1 MLIHPRRFAPP
12 PPAGD
17 IKLKSVCLLVAGMV
31 LAHLSMAQQI
41 PKFNSNSAASATVYL
56 DFDGQAVKG
65 TAWNWDGTIHA
76 KPANLSSPIITE
88 IFNRT
93 AEDFRIFNLNITTD
107 SSVFKRAPAT
117 KRMRVIITPSHAWY
131 GDAAGV
137 SFVNSFTWGDDTP
150 AWVFNSL
157 LENKAKY
164 IAEAVSHEIG
174 HTLGLQHQST
184 YSRDCDLIDEYAEG
198 RGSGEI
204 GWAPIMGVGYY
215 RNLTLWTIGPSIE
228 GCSVIQ
234 NDISVISN
242 GFSGIGMRKD
252 EHGDN
257 MGKATSIITTEN
269 NFTVNGL
276 INHSGDRDFFKIT
289 LPRRT
294 KLLAKII
301 PSNVSSN
308 NSGANVDLFLT
319 LIKNTGDT
327 IGRFN
332 PRSLLNASADTILA
346 AGTYYLGVDG
356 SGNQNVSDYGSVGLY
371 ALSGSLE
378 SIAVA
383 PTVLLKGDI
392 RRNTNVIN
400 WNIESGPQVRTTY
413 IEYSLD
419 GRFYTP
425 FKDVSDD
432 ATSYVHQVQGNG
444 LIYYRVRMQMTD
456 ETTAYSNVV
465 ALNNEWSDKVTL
477 QSNMVQSMAV
487 LKTSGDYAY
496 QLFDETGR
504 LLARGRLANGLNEV
518 AVRTVKQG
526 LVILKVFNQHEQY
539 HFRIIKQ

>member
-1 MLIHPRRFAPP
+1 MLQVYLLLIHLH
-12 PPAGD
+12 G
-17 IKLKSVCLLVAGMV
+17 
-31 LAHLSMAQQI
+31 
-41 PKFNSNSAASATVYL
+41 
-56 DFDGQAVKG
+56 
-65 TAWNWDGTIHA
+65 
-76 KPANLSSPIITE
+76 
-88 IFNRT
+88 
-93 AEDFRIFNLNITTD
+93 
-107 SSVFKRAPAT
+107 
-117 KRMRVIITPSHAWY
+117 
-131 GDAAGV
+131 
-137 SFVNSFTWGDDTP
+137 GDDTP

>member
-1 MLIHPRRFAPP
+1 MFIHPRRLALPRP
-12 PPAGD
+12 TGN
-17 IKLKSVCLLVAGMV
+17 IYLKSACCIMV
-31 LAHLSMAQQI
+31 LVIFTNLSIAQQI
-41 PKFNSNSAASATVYL
+41 PKFNSNFAASATVYL

-65 TAWNWDGTIHA
+65 TAWNWDGTINA
-76 KPANLSSPIITE
+76 KPANLSSPLITE

-107 SSVFKRAPAT
+107 SLVFKRAPAT
-117 KRMRVIITPSHAWY
+117 KRMRVIITPTYTWY

-137 SFVNSFTWGDDTP
+137 SFINSFTWGDDTP
-150 AWVFNSL
+150 AWVFSSL
-157 LENKAKY
+157 LENKPKY

-174 HTLGLQHQST
+174 HTMGLQHQST
-184 YSRDCDLIDEYAEG
+184 YSKDCDLIHEYAEG
-198 RGSGEI
+198 KGSGEI

-215 RNLTLWTIGPSIE
+215 RNFTLWTIGPSIE
-228 GCSVIQ
+228 GCSVTQ
-234 NDISVISN
+234 NDISIISK
-242 GFSGIGMRKD
+242 GFNEIGLRKD
-252 EHGDN
+252 EHSDN
-257 MGKATSIITTEN
+257 MGKATSIIFTDY
-269 NFTVNGL
+269 NFAVTGL

-289 LPRRT
+289 LPRRM
-294 KLLAKII
+294 KLSAKII

-356 SGNQNVSDYGSVGLY
+356 AGNQNVSDYGSVGLY

-378 SIAVA
+378 NIAVA
-383 PTVLLKGDI
+383 PTVLLKGDV
-392 RRNTNVIN
+392 RRNTNIIN
-400 WNIESGPQVRTTY
+400 WNIEWGPQVRTTY

-425 FKDVSDD
+425 FKDVVEN
-432 ATSYVHQVQGNG
+432 TTTYVHRVQGNS
-444 LIYYRVRMQMTD
+444 LTYYRVRMQMTD
-456 ETTAYSNVV
+456 ETTEYSNVV
-465 ALNNEWSDKVTL
+465 ALNNNWNDKVTL

-487 LKTSGDYAY
+487 VNTSGDYAY

-504 LLARGRLANGLNEV
+504 LLAKGKLSKGVNEV
-518 AVRTVKQG
+518 QLRTLKQG
-526 LVILKVFNQHEQY
+526 LVILKVFNHHDQY
-539 HFRIIKQ
+539 HFRLMKQ